1 MAQQLF
7 LPFIKDIAFRDA
19 AGRVLENVLTQFED
33 LSEDKLENLLNTNV
47 EFLVNDHMRNVTG
60 IPININVDSFK
71 YTIGREK
78 FDKIT
83 LSEVCSD
90 MQGKWII
97 SVDEAIVDE
106 ESFVGEVAYRHSCA
120 FGYKIPIPK
129 DNPDERI
136 LAVSSILRLQDE
148 VDFDRKMEFLPYIYK
163 EVSDNDGFIITARF
177 ACRKPGG
184 RILWRKY

>member
-1 MAQQLF
+1 
-7 LPFIKDIAFRDA
+7 
-19 AGRVLENVLTQFED
+19 
-33 LSEDKLENLLNTNV
+33 
-47 EFLVNDHMRNVTG
+47 MRNVTG